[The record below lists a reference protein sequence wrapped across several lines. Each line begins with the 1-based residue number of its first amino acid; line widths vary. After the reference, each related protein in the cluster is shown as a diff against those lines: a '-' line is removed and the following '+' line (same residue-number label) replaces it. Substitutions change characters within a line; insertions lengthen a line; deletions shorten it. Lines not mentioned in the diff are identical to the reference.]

1 MKSVCFVSMIVT
13 NDSVWT
19 GSAKNVLT
27 FTLQIGIDGAYKNC
41 SFSTSLPSK
50 KKKKKIRV
58 TIKRINHS
66 GLCRPNKNRS
76 TLSTTGRTA
85 S

>member
-1 MKSVCFVSMIVT
+1 MELYKYSLMKLVCFVSMIVT

-19 GSAKNVLT
+19 DSAKNVLT

-50 KKKKKIRV
+50 KKK
-58 TIKRINHS
+58 
-66 GLCRPNKNRS
+66 NKSNYKMNKS
-76 TLSTTGRTA
+76 
-85 S
+85 